1 MQYERYF
8 AQRKEKTMYEVL
20 EVFGKLMAVMLP
32 VSLIVFITEYFKYKR
47 STASQLDTLR
57 KEMDLNSTKE
67 LQDEVVRLKERIEVL
82 ERIVTDSYYEVERK
96 IQSL

>member
-1 MQYERYF
+1 
-8 AQRKEKTMYEVL
+8 MYEVV

-67 LQDEVVRLKERIEVL
+67 LQDEVVRLKERTEVL
-82 ERIVTDSYYEVERK
+82 ERIVTDSSFEVERK